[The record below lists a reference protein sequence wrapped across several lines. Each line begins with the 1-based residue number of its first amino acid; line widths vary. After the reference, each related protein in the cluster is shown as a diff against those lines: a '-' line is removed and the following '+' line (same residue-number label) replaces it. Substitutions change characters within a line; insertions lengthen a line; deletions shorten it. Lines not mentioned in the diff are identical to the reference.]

1 MKTET
6 HALPPPAQAYFTH
19 LQIERGLSA
28 NTMSAYRRDIGRY
41 LNFLAQQNRDLTES
55 RPQDIREFLV
65 TLTDPPIDQDT
76 GEKPKPLSARTAAR
90 VIIAVRGLHKFL
102 ALEGLTPTD
111 PAAGIKPPTHPE
123 SLPKALT
130 VEQVQQLLAA
140 MPEQSPRQLRDKA
153 LLEFLYST
161 GARITEVIDLDVDD
175 LHLDPEPEQPAVVLV
190 RGKGGKDRL
199 VPIGSYA
206 QKAIQAYLVRGRAA
220 LAAGGVGNP
229 AVFLNARGGRL
240 SRQSAWQILK
250 DAAAAA
256 ELDVPVSPHTLRH
269 CFATHLLQGG
279 ADVRVVQELLGH
291 SSVTTT
297 QVYTKVTPDKLQ
309 EVFRTSHP
317 RALHSA

>member
-1 MKTET
+1 M
-6 HALPPPAQAYFTH
+6 PDPFQQPPAVDAYFAH
-19 LQIERGLSA
+19 LQVERGLSA
-28 NTMSAYRRDIGRY
+28 NTLSAYRRDINRY
-41 LNFLAQQNRDLTES
+41 LGFLHERRQPLLEVKPEHLRS
-55 RPQDIREFLV
+55 FLV
-65 TLTDPPIDQDT
+65 SLTNPEANPET
-76 GEKPKPLSARTAAR
+76 GEQPRALSARTAAR

-102 ALEGLTPTD
+102 ALEGHTATD
-111 PAAGIKPPTHPE
+111 PAAGIKPPAHREP
-123 SLPKALT
+123 LPKALPID
-130 VEQVQQLLAA
+130 QVQQLLGT
-140 MPEQSPRQLRDKA
+140 MPANTARQLRDRA

-161 GARITEVIDLDVDD
+161 GARITEAIDVDVDD
-175 LHLDPEPEQPAVVLV
+175 LHLDERDGQPPVVLV

-199 VPIGSYA
+199 VPVGSYA
-206 QKAIQAYLVRGRAA
+206 REALEAYLVRGRPE
-220 LAAGGVGNP
+220 LSGAGRGSA

-256 ELDVPVSPHTLRH
+256 KLEADVSPHTLRH

-297 QVYTKVTPDKLQ
+297 QVYTKVTPDQLQ

>member
-1 MKTET
+1 MSPSYKI
-6 HALPPPAQAYFTH
+6 PPAVEAYFAH

-28 NTMSAYRRDIGRY
+28 NTLSAYRRDINRY
-41 LNFLAQQNRDLTES
+41 L
-55 RPQDIREFLV
+55 EFLGRHGV
-65 TLTDPPIDQDT
+65 PLLETTPAQVRSFLVSLTAPEKDPAT
-76 GEKPKPLSARTAAR
+76 GKTPRPLSARTAAR

-102 ALEGLTPTD
+102 ALEGYMATD
-111 PAAGIKPPTHPE
+111 PAAGIKPPAHQEP
-123 SLPKALT
+123 LPKALPID
-130 VEQVQQLLAA
+130 QVQHLLGT
-140 MPEQSPRQLRDKA
+140 MPADTARQLRDRA

-161 GARITEVIDLDVDD
+161 GARITEAIDLDVDD
-175 LHLDPEPEQPAVVLV
+175 LHLAASDERPPVVLV

-206 QKAIQAYLVRGRAA
+206 REALDAYLVRGRPE
-220 LAAGGVGNP
+220 LSGKGRGNP

-250 DAAAAA
+250 SAAAAA
-256 ELDVPVSPHTLRH
+256 QLDADVSPHTLRH

-297 QVYTKVTPDKLQ
+297 QVYTKVTPDQLQ

-317 RALHSA
+317 RAIHSA